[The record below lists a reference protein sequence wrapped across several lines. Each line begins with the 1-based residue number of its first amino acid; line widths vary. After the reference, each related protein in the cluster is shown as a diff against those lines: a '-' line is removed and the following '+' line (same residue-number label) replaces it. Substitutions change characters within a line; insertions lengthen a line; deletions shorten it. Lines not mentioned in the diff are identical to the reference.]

1 MIPHQI
7 INDQAALVKT
17 DRELDN
23 DNAYEMVETITELQN
38 NGYKFILLDFSDL
51 EFLSSAGVGSILGTI
66 EISREMEGDIIICNA
81 SSKIMH
87 ILELLDLVDYFTIKG
102 TVEEARQSYVERN

>member
-7 INDQAALVKT
+7 INDQTALVKT
-17 DRELDN
+17 ARELDN

-38 NGYKFILLDFSDL
+38 NGHKFILLDFSEL

-102 TVEEARQSYVERN
+102 TVEEARQSYVKGN